1 MHLLVSFFDATG
13 TYRLA
18 RYLEEAYRAGVPNQF
33 QKDFI
38 EVDKRVNLLYSA
50 LEGKILRIFPVPNHN
65 NNKWVSYA
73 ELDEF
78 SFSGMDSLYVK
89 NILPLYFN
97 SLRSSQKS
105 GDYNEPNK
113 LLESLKGYQEK
124 FGSEVVLSDNKI
136 KAEVLYNKYD
146 IFKSLFSWY
155 LYAGVLLFIVLIVQ
169 IFNYKK
175 WIKFIVNTLKFSI
188 LALFIIH
195 TVGLIARWFI
205 SGHAPWSDAYESMIY
220 VAWATMFLALFLG
233 ENLTL
238 LYQLLHLYQV

>member
-1 MHLLVSFFDATG
+1 MIYLKRGNDSLRKIIKVNKDQKYAPLVSFFDATG

-65 NNKWVSYA
+65 NNKWVSYS

-78 SFSGMDSLYVK
+78 AITGMDSLYVK

-97 SLRSSQKS
+97 SLRSSQIS

-113 LLESLKGYQEK
+113 LLESLKGFQEK

-136 KAEVLYNKYD
+136 KAEVLYNL
-146 IFKSLFSWY
+146 SL
-155 LYAGVLLFIVLIVQ
+155 
-169 IFNYKK
+169 
-175 WIKFIVNTLKFSI
+175 
-188 LALFIIH
+188 IH
-195 TVGLIARWFI
+195 I
-205 SGHAPWSDAYESMIY
+205 
-220 VAWATMFLALFLG
+220 
-233 ENLTL
+233 
-238 LYQLLHLYQV
+238 